1 MKAEGPGRMRGILEI
16 GSKIPKLLSVWQMY
30 VQFLY
35 KSEIQKRVES
45 KFLAVLPKSTFTFE
59 KNNDEAWF

>member
-1 MKAEGPGRMRGILEI
+1 MRGILEI
-16 GSKIPKLLSVWQMY
+16 GSKIPKLLSVWLMY

-35 KSEIQKRVES
+35 KSEIQKRVKS